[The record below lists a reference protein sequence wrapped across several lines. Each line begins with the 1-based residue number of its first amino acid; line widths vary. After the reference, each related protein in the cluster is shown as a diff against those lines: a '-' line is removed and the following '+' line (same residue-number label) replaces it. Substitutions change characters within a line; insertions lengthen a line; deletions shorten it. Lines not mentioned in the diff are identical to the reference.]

1 MLKIFIFFVLML
13 ASFGLSISMIYKKY
27 QNTLHAKPEN
37 RLDRPGDRWTYFL
50 ANVVGQDK
58 VLQDRISG
66 IAHVFLMWGFVVLG
80 FGAVNLAVE
89 GLFHVP
95 IPFIGDNTIFVF
107 MKDLFLVLVY
117 IGVIGAVL
125 RRTILKPERMENSI
139 EAFVILGLVCVIVTG
154 DLLYSGASFA
164 LGEKADI
171 RSASFFGNYV
181 SSFLKGM
188 APDGLIALAI
198 GAWWAH
204 FLAMFT
210 FAVLIP
216 GSKHLHLVFAPF
228 NAFWHTLRPKGS
240 LTKVDFEDESAE
252 TFGVNKM
259 EEYTWKQLF
268 DTYTCVRCGRCTE
281 GCPAF
286 QTGKPLDPRAL
297 HVDLRTHVEEKAP
310 LLDRIKA
317 AGDKAPE
324 FTEKEQEI
332 LDKPIVDGVF
342 SEEFIWSCTTCRA
355 CEQACPVSN
364 EHIQKIVDL
373 RRYMV
378 MTEAKMP
385 EDVQRTLNC
394 YKQSG
399 NPWKLPRNARGEWM
413 KDLDVPAWSE
423 DAEYLVYVG
432 CEGAYDDRA
441 KKVSEA
447 LVKVL
452 KAAGVKFGVLGNDEP
467 CCGETIRRM
476 GNEFEFQP
484 IAEGNVEML
493 KELGVKKIITL
504 CPHCFNSIKNDYPD
518 FGGDFEVIH
527 HSEFLGQLVKAGKIK
542 SIGSFGATV
551 VYHDACYLG
560 RHNDVYDA
568 PRDVLNS
575 IPDLKLVEMDRT
587 RKNAFCCGAGGG
599 RNWMEEHVGNGQ
611 QRINEVRTKE
621 AIETGADVI
630 ATACPYCLTMMF
642 DGTKA
647 HNAEDKVRTLD
658 IAEIFALS
666 LEGPKK

>member
-1 MLKIFIFFVLML
+1 MVNILVFFVLMFV
-13 ASFGLSISMIYKKY
+13 AFGLSAFMIYGKY
-27 QNTLHAKPEN
+27 KNTLHGKPEN
-37 RLDRPGDRWTYFL
+37 RCDRMGDRWKYFL
-50 ANVVGQDK
+50 TNVVGQDK
-58 VLQDRISG
+58 VLQDPISG
-66 IAHVFLMWGFVVLG
+66 LSHVFLMWGFVVLG

-95 IPFIGDNTIFVF
+95 IPLIGNNPLFIAL
-107 MKDLFLVLVY
+107 KDLFLLLVY
-117 IGVIGAVL
+117 VGVIGAVL
-125 RRTILKPERMENSI
+125 RRTVLKPARMENSV

-171 RSASFFGNYV
+171 RGASFFGNFV
-181 SSFLKGM
+181 SGLLAGKSPESLKS
-188 APDGLIALAI
+188 LASM
-198 GAWWAH
+198 AWWAH

-216 GSKHLHLVFAPF
+216 SSKHLHLVFAPF
-228 NAFWHTLRPKGS
+228 NAIWHTLRPKGS
-240 LTKVDFEDESAE
+240 LAKVDFEDESAE

-259 EEYTWKQLF
+259 EEFTWKQLF

-281 GCPAF
+281 NCPAF

-297 HVDLRTHVEEKAP
+297 HVDLRAHMEEKAP
-310 LLDRIKA
+310 LLDKIKA

-324 FTEKEQEI
+324 FTEAEQAI
-332 LDKPIVDGVF
+332 LDKTIVDGIF

-364 EHIQKIVDL
+364 EHVQKIVDL

-394 YKQSG
+394 YKSG
-399 NPWKLPRNARGEWM
+399 NPWKLPRGARGDWM
-413 KDLDVPAWSE
+413 KGLDVPAFAE
-423 DAEYLVYVG
+423 DTEYLLYVG
-432 CEGAYDDRA
+432 CSGAYDDRA

-447 LVKVL
+447 LVKLL
-452 KAAGVKFGVLGNDEP
+452 KAAGVSFGVLGNEEP

-484 IAEGNVEML
+484 QAEGNVEL
-493 KELGVKKIITL
+493 FKELGVKKIITL
-504 CPHCFNSIKNDYPD
+504 CPHCFNSLKNDYPD
-518 FGGDFEVIH
+518 FGGDYEVIH
-527 HSEFLGQLVKAGKIK
+527 HSELLAQLVRAGKIK
-542 SIGSFGATV
+542 STESFGATV
-551 VYHDACYLG
+551 VYHDGCYLG
-560 RHNDVYDA
+560 RHNDVFEA
-568 PRDVLNS
+568 PRDVLKS
-575 IPDLKLVEMDRT
+575 VPGVKLTEMDRN
-587 RKNAFCCGAGGG
+587 RKTAFCSGAGGG
-599 RNWMEEHVGNGQ
+599 RNWMEEHIGNGQ

-621 AIETGADVI
+621 ALDTGAEVI
-630 ATACPYCLTMMF
+630 ATACPYCLTMMT

-647 HNAEDKVRTLD
+647 HNAEEKVRTMD
-658 IAEIFALS
+658 IAEILVRSIETPA
-666 LEGPKK
+666 K